1 MLESKGFEAFFP
13 SYESVRKWKDRR
25 KVISSPLFPCYVFVR
40 GAIERRLP
48 VLTTPGV
55 HMLITSG
62 EQVATVPEQEIE
74 AIRRTV
80 QAQIGV
86 EPHPF
91 VRCGERVRVVR
102 GSLEG
107 VEGVL
112 ARKKNLYRLILSVE
126 MLAQSVAVEIDAQ
139 DVVPVVKQNIV
150 RLDSAQYRSSDF
162 QPKSHA
168 GD

>member
-25 KVISSPLFPCYVFVR
+25 KVISLPLFPCYVFVR

>member
-139 DVVPVVKQNIV
+139 DVVPVVKQKMV